1 MHVFPGVG
9 VAAFFA
15 DPLSAKRPKG
25 PRTGVLGVS
34 RKDATFA
41 VSGVSGPSTAVC
53 QLGVDISELGVS
65 CCKILRRKAEL
76 LPGEIDG
83 AGLVAVLKGCWRWL
97 PAATS
102 TS

>member
-1 MHVFPGVG
+1 MSSRELVLQLSLQTLCLQSVQRAPELVF
-9 VAAFFA
+9 
-15 DPLSAKRPKG
+15 S
-25 PRTGVLGVS
+25 GVS
-34 RKDATFA
+34 RKDTTFA